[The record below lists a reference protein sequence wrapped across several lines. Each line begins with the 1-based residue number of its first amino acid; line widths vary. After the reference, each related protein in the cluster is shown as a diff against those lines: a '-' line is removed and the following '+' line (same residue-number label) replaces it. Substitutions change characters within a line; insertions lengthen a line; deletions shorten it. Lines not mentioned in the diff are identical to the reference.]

1 MGCKEMNNI
10 KDFVKDRDE
19 AIKSLDATKIL
30 DFNRKYNIPLPDSQ
44 LDFWG
49 GVHKAR
55 LQIHDL
61 SDEERQKSVDW
72 LVENGFR
79 LAISHE

>member
-1 MGCKEMNNI
+1 MNI
-10 KDFVKDRDE
+10 KKFVKDRDE
-19 AIKSLDATKIL
+19 AIKSLDANKIL
-30 DFNRKYNIPLPDSQ
+30 NFNRKYNIPLPDSQ

-55 LQIHDL
+55 LQIKDL
-61 SDEERQKSVDW
+61 SEEEKQNSINW

-79 LAISHE
+79 ADISHE